1 MRKRYVIG
9 GGILVLAVGLL
20 IYVSLGSSFTY
31 YFTVSEFLDRSGEFC
46 DRSVR
51 VAGKI
56 ADEPISWNAED
67 LELRFAIFED
77 ADTLPVVYEGAKP
90 SGFKVSANI
99 LVEGRLDSDGVFH
112 ASQVLMKCPSKYVPE
127 E

>member
-1 MRKRYVIG
+1 VRKRYVIG

-31 YFTVSEFLDRSGEFC
+31 YFTVNEFLDRSSEFC

-67 LELRFAIFED
+67 LELRFTIFED